1 MRQNEFWKSWIIL
14 VKNKYNFMES
24 EDFLLDSYDYDLP
37 EDVIAQVPAQPAES
51 AKLLVFSQSDS
62 SIQDYHFY
70 DLPNLL
76 SVNDILVCNNTKVFK
91 ARIPLNQTK
100 IIRKS
105 WQERYI
111 NGEIFVYQL
120 LHDGRLECLV
130 SDDKNFKP
138 WAEVFLDEE
147 KWISLTSDEYAEDG
161 IIFSVK
167 WIWIFDFLEMYGQ
180 MPLPPYIRY
189 EKEKEKRYQTTFAQ
203 DLGSA
208 AAPTASLHFSQKLLS
223 DLCSKWVEI
232 NFTTLHVG
240 LGTFKPVYESD
251 IRKHKIHR
259 EPIIIENSLFQQIY
273 ERKYEKKNLIAV
285 WTTMVR
291 LLETLP
297 YLRTSLSSWEKESIL
312 PNVEAF
318 HFRESLTSD
327 IHSSD
332 YEKYV
337 HDVSLQQN
345 RIICE
350 TQLFIF
356 PGWKFCII
364 DEMITNFHLPKS
376 SLLMLIS
383 ALMGRKNALQSYEHA
398 KQNGYHFY
406 SFWDWMRIRK

>member
-1 MRQNEFWKSWIIL
+1 
-14 VKNKYNFMES
+14 ME

-37 EDVIAQVPAQPAES
+37 DEMIAQVPAQPAES
-51 AKLLVFSQSDS
+51 AKLLVWSQEDK

-70 DLPNLL
+70 DLLDLLTPND
-76 SVNDILVCNNTKVFK
+76 VLVCNNTKVFK
-91 ARIPLNQTK
+91 ARIPLVQTK
-100 IIRKS
+100 VIRKS
-105 WQERYI
+105 WKVRHVD
-111 NGEIFVYQL
+111 GEIFVYQL
-120 LHDGRLECLV
+120 NHDGRLECLV

-147 KWISLTSDEYAEDG
+147 EWISLTSDEYSEDW
-161 IIFSVK
+161 IVFSVK
-167 WIWIFDFLEMYGQ
+167 WIWIFDFLEKYGQ
-180 MPLPPYIRY
+180 MPLPPYIHY

-223 DLCSKWVEI
+223 DLRSKWVEI

-240 LGTFKPVYESD
+240 LGTFKPVYEQD
-251 IRKHKIHR
+251 IRNHKIHR

-273 ERKYEKKNLIAV
+273 ERKIGDKNLIAV

-297 YLRTSLSSWEKESIL
+297 YLRASLSSREKKSIL
-312 PNVEAF
+312 PSAEAF
-318 HFRESLTSD
+318 LFRESITSD
-327 IHSSD
+327 IQPSD
-332 YEKYV
+332 SKKYV
-337 HDVSLQQN
+337 HDVNLQTN
-345 RIICE
+345 RILCE

-356 PGWKFCII
+356 PGWKFLIV

-383 ALMGRKNALQSYEHA
+383 ALMWRKNALQSYEHA
-398 KQNGYHFY
+398 KRKWYKFY
-406 SFWDWMRIRK
+406 SFWDWMLIRK

>member
-1 MRQNEFWKSWIIL
+1 
-14 VKNKYNFMES
+14 MES
-24 EDFLLDSYDYDLP
+24 EDFLLYSYDYDLP
-37 EDVIAQVPAQPAES
+37 EEMIAQVPAQPVES
-51 AKLLVFSQSDS
+51 AKLLVWSRSDN

-76 SVNDILVCNNTKVFK
+76 SNNDVLVCNNTKVFK
-91 ARIPLNQTK
+91 ARIPLHQTK

-105 WQERYI
+105 WEVR
-111 NGEIFVYQL
+111 NVDGEIFVYQL

-147 KWISLTSDEYAEDG
+147 KWISLTSDEYAEDW

-167 WIWIFDFLEMYGQ
+167 WIWIFDFLEIYGQ
-180 MPLPPYIRY
+180 MPLPPYIHY
-189 EKEKEKRYQTTFAQ
+189 EKEKEKRYQTTFAK

-223 DLCSKWVEI
+223 DLRSKWVEI

-240 LGTFKPVYESD
+240 LGTFKPVYEQD

-273 ERKYEKKNLIAV
+273 QRKNEKKNQIAV

-297 YLRTSLSSWEKESIL
+297 YLRKSLWDFDKSKIL
-312 PNVEAF
+312 SDERAF
-318 HFRESLTSD
+318 HFRESTTSD
-327 IHSSD
+327 IIFLD
-332 YEKYV
+332 CEKYV
-337 HDVSLQQN
+337 HNVTLQTN
-345 RIICE
+345 RIVCE
-350 TQLFIF
+350 TQLFIY
-356 PGWKFCII
+356 PGRKFRII

-383 ALMGRKNALQSYEHA
+383 AIMWRKNALESYEHA
-398 KQNGYHFY
+398 KQNWYHFY
-406 SFWDWMRIRK
+406 SFWDWMWIKR

>member
-1 MRQNEFWKSWIIL
+1 MD
-14 VKNKYNFMES
+14 S

-37 EDVIAQVPAQPAES
+37 EDMIAQVPAQPAES
-51 AKLLVFSQSDS
+51 AKLLVWSGSDNF
-62 SIQDYHFY
+62 IQDYHFY

-76 SVNDILVCNNTKVFK
+76 TSNDVLVCNNTKVFK
-91 ARIPLNQTK
+91 ARIPLHQTK

-111 NGEIFVYQL
+111 DGEIFVYQL

-147 KWISLTSDEYAEDG
+147 KWISLTSDEYAEDW

-167 WIWIFDFLEMYGQ
+167 WIWIFDFLEIYGQ
-180 MPLPPYIRY
+180 MPLPPYIHY
-189 EKEKEKRYQTTFAQ
+189 EKEKEKRYQTTFAK

-208 AAPTASLHFSQKLLS
+208 AAPTASLHFSRKLLS
-223 DLCSKWVEI
+223 DLRSKWVEI

-240 LGTFKPVYESD
+240 LGTFKPVYEPD
-251 IRKHKIHR
+251 IRNHKIHR
-259 EPIIIENSLFQQIY
+259 EPIIIENSLFHQIF
-273 ERKYEKKNLIAV
+273 ERKNGKKNLIAV

-297 YLRTSLSSWEKESIL
+297 YLRASLSLTEKKSIL
-312 PNVEAF
+312 PDENAF
-318 HFRESLTSD
+318 HFRESLTSG
-327 IHSSD
+327 IQSTD

-337 HDVSLQQN
+337 HDVSLQTN
-345 RIICE
+345 RIVCE

-356 PGWKFCII
+356 PGRKFCII

-383 ALMGRKNALQSYEHA
+383 ALMWRKNALNTYEHA
-398 KQNGYHFY
+398 KQNWYHFY

>member
-1 MRQNEFWKSWIIL
+1 
-14 VKNKYNFMES
+14 ME

-37 EDVIAQVPAQPAES
+37 EEMIAQIPAQPTES
-51 AKLLVFSQSDS
+51 AKLLVWSRKDNF
-62 SIQDYHFY
+62 IQDYHFY

-76 SVNDILVCNNTKVFK
+76 SNNDVLVCNNTKVFK

-105 WQERYI
+105 WEIR
-111 NGEIFVYQL
+111 NVDGEIFVYQL
-120 LHDGRLECLV
+120 LHDCRLECLV

-147 KWISLTSDEYAEDG
+147 KWISLTSDEYTEDG

-167 WIWIFDFLEMYGQ
+167 WIWIFDFLEIYGQ
-180 MPLPPYIRY
+180 MPLPPYIHY
-189 EKEKEKRYQTTFAQ
+189 EKEKEKRYQTTFAK
-203 DLGSA
+203 DLGSV

-223 DLCSKWVEI
+223 DLYSKWIEI

-240 LGTFKPVYESD
+240 LWTFKPVYEQD
-251 IRKHKIHR
+251 IRNHKIHR
-259 EPIIIENSLFQQIY
+259 EPIIIENSLFQQIF
-273 ERKYEKKNLIAV
+273 ERKNGKKNLIAV

-297 YLRTSLSSWEKESIL
+297 YLRKSLSESDKQKILSDEK
-312 PNVEAF
+312 AF
-318 HFRESLTSD
+318 HFRESITFDISLSD
-327 IHSSD
+327 C
-332 YEKYV
+332 EKYV
-337 HDVSLQQN
+337 HDISLQSN
-345 RIICE
+345 HIVCE

-356 PGWKFCII
+356 PGWEFCII

-383 ALMGRKNALQSYEHA
+383 AIMGRKEALQCYEHA
-398 KQNGYHFY
+398 KQNWYRFY
-406 SFWDWMRIRK
+406 SFGDWMWIKK

>member
-1 MRQNEFWKSWIIL
+1 
-14 VKNKYNFMES
+14 ME
-24 EDFLLDSYDYDLP
+24 EDFLLDSYDYELP
-37 EDVIAQVPAQPAES
+37 EEMIAQVPAQPAES
-51 AKLLVFSQSDS
+51 AKLLVLSQSDS

-76 SVNDILVCNNTKVFK
+76 SSNDVLVCNNTKVFK

-105 WQERYI
+105 WETRYVD
-111 NGEIFVYQL
+111 GEIFVYQL
-120 LHDGRLECLV
+120 LHDDRLECLV

-138 WAEVFLDEE
+138 WAEVFLEEE
-147 KWISLTSDEYAEDG
+147 KWILLTSDEYSEDW

-167 WIWIFDFLEMYGQ
+167 WIWIFDFLEKYGQ
-180 MPLPPYIRY
+180 MPLPPYIHY

-208 AAPTASLHFSQKLLS
+208 AAPTASLHFSEKLLS

-232 NFTTLHVG
+232 NFTILHVG
-240 LGTFKPVYESD
+240 LWTFKPVYEQD
-251 IRKHKIHR
+251 IRNHKIHR
-259 EPIIIENSLFQQIY
+259 EPIIVENSLFQQIY
-273 ERKYEKKNLIAV
+273 NRKSGKKNLIAV

-297 YLRTSLSSWEKESIL
+297 YLRKSLSESDKKKIL
-312 PNVEAF
+312 SNAESF
-318 HFRESLTSD
+318 DFRESITSD
-327 IHSSD
+327 IHPSD

-337 HDVSLQQN
+337 HDVSLQSS
-345 RIICE
+345 RIVCE
-350 TQLFIF
+350 TQLFIY
-356 PGWKFCII
+356 PGWKFRII

-383 ALMGRKNALQSYEHA
+383 ALMWRKNTLQSYEHA
-398 KQNGYHFY
+398 KHSWYHFY
-406 SFWDWMRIRK
+406 SFWDGMWIRR

>member
-1 MRQNEFWKSWIIL
+1 MQ
-14 VKNKYNFMES
+14 
-24 EDFLLDSYDYDLP
+24 EDFLLDSYDYNLP
-37 EDVIAQVPAQPAES
+37 EEMIAQVPAQPAES
-51 AKLLVFSQSDS
+51 AKLLVFSRSDS
-62 SIQDYHFY
+62 SIQDNHFY

-76 SVNDILVCNNTKVFK
+76 SNNDILVCNNTKVFK
-91 ARIPLNQTK
+91 ARIPLSQTK
-100 IIRKS
+100 VIRKS
-105 WQERYI
+105 WQNRYVD
-111 NGEIFVYQL
+111 GEIFVYQL

-167 WIWIFDFLEMYGQ
+167 WIWIFDFLEIYGQ

-223 DLCSKWVEI
+223 DLHSKWVEI

-240 LGTFKPVYESD
+240 LGTFKPVYEQN

-273 ERKYEKKNLIAV
+273 ERKNGNRNLIAV

-297 YLRTSLSSWEKESIL
+297 YLRKSLSSSEKEFIL

-318 HFRESLTSD
+318 HFRESITSD
-327 IHSSD
+327 IQPAD

-345 RIICE
+345 HIVCE

-356 PGWKFCII
+356 PGWKFRII

-383 ALMGRKNALQSYEHA
+383 ALMWRKNALQSYEHA
-398 KQNGYHFY
+398 KQSWYKFY
-406 SFWDWMRIRK
+406 SFGDWMWIRK

>member
-1 MRQNEFWKSWIIL
+1 
-14 VKNKYNFMES
+14 MEV
-24 EDFLLDSYDYDLP
+24 DFLLDSYDYDLP
-37 EDVIAQVPAQPAES
+37 PELIAQVPAQPAES
-51 AKLLVFSQSDS
+51 AKLLVFSQSDL

-76 SVNDILVCNNTKVFK
+76 SDKDVLVCNNTKVFK
-91 ARIPLNQTK
+91 ARIPLNHTK
-100 IIRKS
+100 IKRKS
-105 WQERYI
+105 WEIR
-111 NGEIFVYQL
+111 NVDGEIFVYQL
-120 LHDGRLECLV
+120 NHDGRLECLV

-147 KWISLTSDEYAEDG
+147 KWISLTSDEYSEDW

-167 WIWIFDFLEMYGQ
+167 WIWIFDFLETYGQ
-180 MPLPPYIRY
+180 MPLPPYIHY
-189 EKEKEKRYQTTFAQ
+189 EKEKEKRYQTTFAK

-208 AAPTASLHFSQKLLS
+208 AAPTASLHFSPKLLS
-223 DLCSKWVEI
+223 DLRERWVEI

-240 LGTFKPVYESD
+240 LGTFKPVYEPD
-251 IRKHKIHR
+251 IRNHKIHR

-273 ERKYEKKNLIAV
+273 ERKNGKKKLIAV

-297 YLRTSLSSWEKESIL
+297 YLRASLSSSEKELIL
-312 PNVEAF
+312 PNVDAF

-327 IHSSD
+327 IQPAD

-337 HDVSLQQN
+337 HDVSLQSN
-345 RIICE
+345 RIVSE

-356 PGWKFCII
+356 PGWKFRII

-383 ALMGRKNALQSYEHA
+383 ALMWRNNALTTYDHA

-406 SFWDWMRIRK
+406 SFWDWMWIKK

>member
-1 MRQNEFWKSWIIL
+1 
-14 VKNKYNFMES
+14 MENS
-24 EDFLLDSYDYDLP
+24 DFLLDSYDYDLP
-37 EDVIAQVPAQPAES
+37 QELIAQVPAQPAEA
-51 AKLLVFSQSDS
+51 AKLLVWSKSDS
-62 SIQDYHFY
+62 LIQDYHFY

-76 SVNDILVCNNTKVFK
+76 TSNDVLVCNNTKVFK

-100 IIRKS
+100 IKRKS
-105 WQERYI
+105 WEIR
-111 NGEIFVYQL
+111 NVDGEIFVYQL
-120 LHDGRLECLV
+120 NHDGRFECLV

-147 KWISLTSDEYAEDG
+147 KWISLTSDEYSEDW

-167 WIWIFDFLEMYGQ
+167 WIWIFDFLEIYGQ
-180 MPLPPYIRY
+180 MPLPPYIHY
-189 EKEKEKRYQTTFAQ
+189 EKEKEKRYQTTFAK

-223 DLCSKWVEI
+223 DLNSKWVDI
-232 NFTTLHVG
+232 NFTTLHVV
-240 LGTFKPVYESD
+240 LGTFKPVYEQD
-251 IRKHKIHR
+251 IRNHKIHR

-273 ERKYEKKNLIAV
+273 NRKNGNKNLIAV

-297 YLRTSLSSWEKESIL
+297 YLRASLSLSEKESIL
-312 PNVEAF
+312 SNVDVF
-318 HFRESLTSD
+318 HFWETITSD
-327 IHSSD
+327 IQPSD

-337 HDVSLQQN
+337 HDVTLQQN
-345 RIICE
+345 RIVCE

-356 PGWKFCII
+356 PGWKFRII

-383 ALMGRKNALQSYEHA
+383 ALMWRGNALKTYEYA
-398 KQNGYHFY
+398 KEKLYHFY
-406 SFWDWMRIRK
+406 SFWDWMWIRR

>member
-37 EDVIAQVPAQPAES
+37 EEIIAQVPAQPAES
-51 AKLLVFSQSDS
+51 AKLLVFSRSDS

-76 SVNDILVCNNTKVFK
+76 SNNDILVCNNTKVFK
-91 ARIPLNQTK
+91 ARIPLSQTK

-105 WQERYI
+105 WQERYVD
-111 NGEIFVYQL
+111 GEIFVYQL

-180 MPLPPYIRY
+180 MPLPPYIHY

-208 AAPTASLHFSQKLLS
+208 AAPTASLHFSEKLLS
-223 DLCSKWVEI
+223 DLHSKWVEI

-240 LGTFKPVYESD
+240 LGTFKPVYEQD

-273 ERKYEKKNLIAV
+273 ERKNQNKNLIAV

-297 YLRTSLSSWEKESIL
+297 YLRASLSSSEKESIL
-312 PNVEAF
+312 PNVEAS
-318 HFRESLTSD
+318 HFRDSLISD
-327 IHSSD
+327 IQPVD

-337 HDVSLQQN
+337 HDVSLQSN
-345 RIICE
+345 RIVCE

-356 PGWKFCII
+356 PGWKFRII

-383 ALMGRKNALQSYEHA
+383 AIMWRKNALQSYEHA
-398 KQNGYHFY
+398 KQNWYHFY
-406 SFWDWMRIRK
+406 SFWDWMWIRK

>member
-1 MRQNEFWKSWIIL
+1 
-14 VKNKYNFMES
+14 MENS
-24 EDFLLDSYDYDLP
+24 DFLLDSYDYDLP
-37 EDVIAQVPAQPAES
+37 QELIAQVPAQPAEV
-51 AKLLVFSQSDS
+51 AKLLVWSKNDS

-76 SVNDILVCNNTKVFK
+76 TSNDVLVCNNTKVFK

-100 IIRKS
+100 IKRKNWEIR
-105 WQERYI
+105 
-111 NGEIFVYQL
+111 NVDGEIFVYQL
-120 LHDGRLECLV
+120 NHDGRLECLV

-138 WAEVFLDEE
+138 WAEVFLNEE
-147 KWISLTSDEYAEDG
+147 KWISLTSDEYSEDW

-167 WIWIFDFLEMYGQ
+167 WIWIFDFLEIYGQ
-180 MPLPPYIRY
+180 MPLPPYIHY

-223 DLCSKWVEI
+223 DLRSKWVEI

-240 LGTFKPVYESD
+240 LGTFKPVYEQD
-251 IRKHKIHR
+251 IRNHKIHR

-273 ERKYEKKNLIAV
+273 DRKNENKNLIAV

-297 YLRTSLSSWEKESIL
+297 YLRASLSSNEKEFIL
-312 PNVEAF
+312 PNVDAF
-318 HFRESLTSD
+318 RFRELITSD
-327 IHSSD
+327 IQQID

-345 RIICE
+345 RIVCE

-356 PGWKFCII
+356 PGWKFRII

-383 ALMGRKNALQSYEHA
+383 ALMWRKTALQSYEHA
-398 KQNGYHFY
+398 KKNWYHFY
-406 SFWDWMRIRK
+406 SFWDWMWIRK

>member
-1 MRQNEFWKSWIIL
+1 M
-14 VKNKYNFMES
+14 KNS
-24 EDFLLDSYDYDLP
+24 DFLLDSYYYDLP
-37 EDVIAQVPAQPAES
+37 QELIAQVPAQPAES
-51 AKLLVFSQSDS
+51 AKLLIFYRSNS
-62 SIQDYHFY
+62 SIQDYHFF

-76 SVNDILVCNNTKVFK
+76 TSNDVLVCNNTKVFK

-100 IIRKS
+100 IKRKS
-105 WQERYI
+105 WEIR
-111 NGEIFVYQL
+111 NVDGEIFVYQL
-120 LHDGRLECLV
+120 NHDGRLECLV

-147 KWISLTSDEYAEDG
+147 KWILLTSDEYSEDW

-180 MPLPPYIRY
+180 MPLPPYIHY
-189 EKEKEKRYQTTFAQ
+189 GKEKEKRYQTTFAQ

-208 AAPTASLHFSQKLLS
+208 AAPTASLHFSQKLISNLY
-223 DLCSKWVEI
+223 SKWVEI

-240 LGTFKPVYESD
+240 LWTFKPVYEQD
-251 IRKHKIHR
+251 IRNHKIHK

-273 ERKYEKKNLIAV
+273 NRKNGNKNLIAV

-297 YLRTSLSSWEKESIL
+297 YLRASLSSDEKEFIL
-312 PNVEAF
+312 PNGEAF
-318 HFRESLTSD
+318 HFRKSITSD
-327 IHSSD
+327 IQQSN

-345 RIICE
+345 RIVCE

-356 PGWKFCII
+356 PGWRFRIV

-383 ALMGRKNALQSYEHA
+383 ALMWREHA
-398 KQNGYHFY
+398 LRTYEYAKEKLYHFY
-406 SFWDWMRIRK
+406 SFWDWMRIRN

>member
-1 MRQNEFWKSWIIL
+1 MQ
-14 VKNKYNFMES
+14 
-24 EDFLLDSYDYDLP
+24 EDFLLDSYDYNLP
-37 EDVIAQVPAQPAES
+37 EEMIAQVPAQPAES
-51 AKLLVFSQSDS
+51 AKLLVWSRNDN

-70 DLPNLL
+70 DLPQFL
-76 SVNDILVCNNTKVFK
+76 SNNDVLVCNNTKVFK
-91 ARIPLNQTK
+91 ARIPLHQTK

-105 WQERYI
+105 WQERLVD
-111 NGEIFVYQL
+111 GEIFVYQL
-120 LHDGRLECLV
+120 LHDGKLECLV

-147 KWISLTSDEYAEDG
+147 KWISLTSDEYSEDW

-167 WIWIFDFLEMYGQ
+167 WIWIFDFLEIYGQ
-180 MPLPPYIRY
+180 MPLPPYIHY

-223 DLCSKWVEI
+223 DLHSKWVEI
-232 NFTTLHVG
+232 HFTTLHVG
-240 LGTFKPVYESD
+240 LGTFKPVYEQD

-273 ERKYEKKNLIAV
+273 QRKNEKKNLIAV

-297 YLRTSLSSWEKESIL
+297 YLRASLSSSEKESIL
-312 PNVEAF
+312 PNDKAF
-318 HFRESLTSD
+318 HFRESITSD
-327 IHSSD
+327 IQPVD

-337 HDVSLQQN
+337 HDVSLQSN
-345 RIICE
+345 RIVCE

-356 PGWKFCII
+356 PGRNFRVI

-383 ALMGRKNALQSYEHA
+383 ALMWRKNALKSYEHA
-398 KQNGYHFY
+398 KQNWYKFY
-406 SFWDWMRIRK
+406 SFWDWMWIKK

>member
-1 MRQNEFWKSWIIL
+1 
-14 VKNKYNFMES
+14 MEK
-24 EDFLLDSYDYDLP
+24 EFLLDSYDYELP
-37 EDVIAQVPAQPAES
+37 EEMIAQIPAQPAES
-51 AKLLVFSQSDS
+51 AKLLIYSQKNN

-70 DLPNLL
+70 DLPELL
-76 SVNDILVCNNTKVFK
+76 SSNDVLICNNTKVFK

-105 WQERYI
+105 WEVRYVDW
-111 NGEIFVYQL
+111 EIFIYQM

-138 WAEVFLDEE
+138 WGEVFLDEE
-147 KWISLTSDEYAEDG
+147 KWISLTSDEYSEDW

-180 MPLPPYIRY
+180 MPLPPYIHY

-203 DLGSA
+203 DLGSS

-223 DLCSKWVEI
+223 DLRWKWVEI

-240 LGTFKPVYESD
+240 LGTFKPVYEQD
-251 IRKHKIHR
+251 IRKHRIHK
-259 EPIIIENSLFQQIY
+259 ETIIIENSLFQQIY
-273 ERKYEKKNLIAV
+273 QRKNGNKNLIAV

-297 YLRTSLSSWEKESIL
+297 YLRKSLSSSEKKSIL

-318 HFRESLTSD
+318 HFRESITFD
-327 IHSSD
+327 IMPFD
-332 YEKYV
+332 YKNYV
-337 HDVSLQQN
+337 YDINLQQN
-345 RIICE
+345 RIVCE

-356 PGWKFCII
+356 PGWNFRII

-383 ALMGRKNALQSYEHA
+383 ALMWRKNALQCYDYA
-398 KQNGYHFY
+398 KHHGYHFY
-406 SFWDWMRIRK
+406 SFGDWMWIKK

>member
-1 MRQNEFWKSWIIL
+1 MQ
-14 VKNKYNFMES
+14 

-37 EDVIAQVPAQPAES
+37 EEMIAQVPAQPAES
-51 AKLLVFSQSDS
+51 AKLLVWSRNDN

-70 DLPNLL
+70 DLPQFL
-76 SVNDILVCNNTKVFK
+76 SASDVLVCNNTKVFK
-91 ARIPLNQTK
+91 ARIPLHQTK

-105 WQERYI
+105 WQERHI
-111 NGEIFVYQL
+111 DGEIFVYQL
-120 LHDGRLECLV
+120 LHDSRLECLV

-147 KWISLTSDEYAEDG
+147 KWISLTSDEYAEDW

-180 MPLPPYIRY
+180 MPLPPYIHY

-223 DLCSKWVEI
+223 DLRSKWVEI

-240 LGTFKPVYESD
+240 LGTFKPVYEPD
-251 IRKHKIHR
+251 IRNHKIHR

-273 ERKYEKKNLIAV
+273 QRKNEKKNLIAV

-297 YLRTSLSSWEKESIL
+297 YLRASLSSSEKESIL
-312 PNVEAF
+312 PDVDAF
-318 HFRESLTSD
+318 HFRESITSD
-327 IHSSD
+327 VQLSD

-337 HDVSLQQN
+337 HDVNLQQN
-345 RIICE
+345 RIVCE

-356 PGWKFCII
+356 PGWRFRII

-383 ALMGRKNALQSYEHA
+383 ALMGRKNAIQTYEHA
-398 KQNGYHFY
+398 KQNWYHFY
-406 SFWDWMRIRK
+406 SFGDWMWIKK